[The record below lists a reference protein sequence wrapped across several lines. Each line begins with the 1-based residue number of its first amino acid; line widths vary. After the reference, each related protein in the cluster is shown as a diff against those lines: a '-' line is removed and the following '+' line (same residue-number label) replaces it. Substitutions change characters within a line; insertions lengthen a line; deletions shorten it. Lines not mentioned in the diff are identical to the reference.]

1 MNKLMKR
8 TSHLKNLGN
17 SGFTLIELLVVI
29 ALIGILA
36 GVLVTTIDP
45 VKQQNRSRNASIKSS
60 LAKAGHAVN
69 VTKAATG
76 SLPSGTQLGQE
87 LENIYY
93 DSSYTNC
100 TSSTLLD
107 CRFSVSGTSLP
118 KNCGSDAVIPTST
131 GTSQCFMRIV
141 SYGTSSGGN
150 LPAGKFRIVAA
161 KFPLNT
167 SATTRRSTYEL
178 YVFDSRLGLLECGTG
193 ISYTGTSDLSVVNPP
208 HGTNNCSQVAEQ

>member
-1 MNKLMKR
+1 MKR

-150 LPAGKFRIVAA
+150 LSAGKFRIVAA

-167 SATTRRSTYEL
+167 SATTYEL
-178 YVFDSRLGLLECGTG
+178 YVFDSRLGLLECGTS

-208 HGTNNCSQVAEQ
+208 HGTSNCSRAAEQ

>member
-1 MNKLMKR
+1 MSKLIKK
-8 TSHLKNLGN
+8 SSQLKNSAKN

-29 ALIGILA
+29 AIIGILS
-36 GVLVTTIDP
+36 GILITTIDP
-45 VKQQNRSRNASIKSS
+45 VRQQNRSRNASIRAAIS
-60 LAKAGHAVN
+60 KAGHAVN

-76 SLPSGTQLGQE
+76 SLPSGTQLGEE

-100 TSSTLLD
+100 RSSTLLD

-150 LPAGKFRIVAA
+150 LSAGKFRIVAA

-167 SATTRRSTYEL
+167 SATTYEL